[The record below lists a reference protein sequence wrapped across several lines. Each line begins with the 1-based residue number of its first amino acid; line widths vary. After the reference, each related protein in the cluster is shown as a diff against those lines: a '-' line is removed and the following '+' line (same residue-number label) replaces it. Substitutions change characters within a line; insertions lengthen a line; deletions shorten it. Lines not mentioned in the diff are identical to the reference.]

1 MQVMRKDVKTTN
13 INNLINVIIARPL
26 QQVFI

>member
-1 MQVMRKDVKTTN
+1 MQVMREDVGTTN